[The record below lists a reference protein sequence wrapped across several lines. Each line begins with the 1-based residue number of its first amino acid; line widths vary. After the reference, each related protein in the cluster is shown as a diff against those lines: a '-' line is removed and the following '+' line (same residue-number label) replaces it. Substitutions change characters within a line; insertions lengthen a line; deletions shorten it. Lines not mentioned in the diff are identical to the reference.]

1 MTTTTTT
8 PATLSINVNV
18 NVSEVFVAT
27 LGGRISYWANELS
40 LTPDLSNADIYDNNQ
55 VADIT
60 ISYYENDYDENSLT
74 TKTITPEQLCKA
86 YLDLLLA
93 GYTHCG
99 NYPITASEY
108 DSCVGD
114 LIIQHALFGEIKF
127 G

>member
-8 PATLSINVNV
+8 PATLSLSVNV
-18 NVSEVFVAT
+18 NVSELFMAVM
-27 LGGRISYWANELS
+27 GGRISYWANELS
-40 LTPDLSNADIYDNNQ
+40 LTPDLSNADIWDNNK

-74 TKTITPEQLCKA
+74 IKTITPEQLCKA
-86 YLDLLLA
+86 YLDLLIA

-99 NYPITASEY
+99 GYRLNAEDY
-108 DSCVGD
+108 DSCLGD
-114 LIIQHALFGEIKF
+114 LVIQYALFGEIKF